1 MAEQSLRC
9 IAFGYR
15 SYDIEIVPDEDHI
28 DQWVLPEDNLIL
40 LGIIGLKVLNMIGVD
55 TCK

>member
-15 SYDIEIVPDEDHI
+15 SYDIEIVPDEDQI
-28 DQWVLPEDNLIL
+28 DQWVLPEDNLVL
-40 LGIIGLKVLNMIGVD
+40 LGIVGLKVLIVMGVD
-55 TCK
+55 SCK